1 MSWPPGK
8 DDMWN
13 KDQHL
18 RRDEPLTA
26 GRRSFGLL
34 LAAHGERRTDA
45 DNAGMA
51 RLARSL
57 ADKGVVAETGFGF
70 IKGWPTVVDAIAT
83 LLSQD
88 VVVYPLFLSDGYFTR
103 VALPR
108 LVEQAKQRNA
118 TRTISILP
126 PLGLEPALADVIADE
141 AAAAAHSR
149 ANLPAETAIVL
160 LAHGSKEDQ
169 ASRMAT
175 EWLAGRLRQRQC
187 FCDTQIA
194 LLEEAPSLAD
204 AIEGMSGPIIVV
216 GLFAGE
222 GMHGVDDARR
232 LVAELR
238 RDDVMLIGPVGT
250 FAGIEA
256 VIASAVTRLILAE
269 GSP

>member
-1 MSWPPGK
+1 
-8 DDMWN
+8 
-13 KDQHL
+13 
-18 RRDEPLTA
+18 LTA
-26 GRRSFGLL
+26 GRRPFGLL

-51 RLARSL
+51 RLTRSL
-57 ADKGVVAETGFGF
+57 ANKGIAAEIGFGF
-70 IKGWPTVVDAIAT
+70 IKGSPAVVDAIAM
-83 LLSQD
+83 LMSQD
-88 VVVYPLFLSDGYFTR
+88 VVVYPFFLSDGYFTR

-108 LVEQAKQRNA
+108 LLMQAKQRDA

-141 AAAAAHSR
+141 AVAAARSR

-160 LAHGSKEDQ
+160 LAHGSKKDQ

-175 EWLAGRLRQRQC
+175 EWLADRLRQRQC
-187 FCDTQIA
+187 FGDTRIA

-204 AIEGMSGPIIVV
+204 ATEDMSGLIIVI

-222 GMHGVDDARR
+222 GMHGVDDAKR
-232 LVAELR
+232 LVAELK

-250 FAGIEA
+250 FAGLEA
-256 VIASAVTRLILAE
+256 VIASAVTRHILAE